1 MKLILQRA
9 LIVIA
14 LAALVAALSL
24 DERQRPWMEAV
35 TR

>member
-24 DERQRPWMEAV
+24 DVRPGEWV
-35 TR
+35 IR